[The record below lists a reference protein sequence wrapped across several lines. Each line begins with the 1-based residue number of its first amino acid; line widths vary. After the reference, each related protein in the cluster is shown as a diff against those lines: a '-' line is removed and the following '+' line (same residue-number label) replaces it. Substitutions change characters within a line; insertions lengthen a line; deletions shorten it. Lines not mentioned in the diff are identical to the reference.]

1 MKNITIAG
9 NIGKDANLRTT
20 NQGNNVANFSV
31 AVEHRDGQ
39 NKSTMW
45 FDVSLWG
52 RRGEALA
59 GYLTKGTKVAV
70 SGDFSTREYNG
81 STYFQVRAND
91 VTLMGG
97 GHGSN
102 SGGSQG
108 VSGGQSGSFGA
119 GGDLDDS
126 IPFMREDRL

>member
-9 NIGKDANLRTT
+9 NLGKDANLRTT

-31 AVEHRDGQ
+31 AVEHREGQ

-102 SGGSQG
+102 SGGSHG
-108 VSGGQSGSFGA
+108 VSGGQSDGFGA
-119 GGDLDDS
+119 GGDLNDS